1 MAKLSDSKPVVF
13 YTDQLLDLTM
23 SYPPPTIPQ
32 KQKFIADSALKCL
45 RTVAGHYGKVVP
57 LVSLRTQNF
66 YSKGTQSLK
75 GMAQIAESIGFR
87 AHCVQMGFPAL
98 SHEATMPCIVKW
110 NGHGFVVVFRIVQNQ
125 IAIGTDKETVTVSQA
140 EFFKNWEPDEHGAG
154 EVLLLEPASNF
165 YAEETLGA
173 DRSPKGL
180 RSLLVYLNR
189 YPKLLRQIALG
200 MVLGTLLKL
209 AMPFLTQ
216 SIVDVGVMN
225 HNLNFIY
232 LFLAGQLMLM
242 VGRNSLEAVR
252 GWLLLFVSSRVGLSL
267 LTDFVAKLMRLPI
280 GYFNEKAVG
289 EVMQRLEDQKRIE
302 TFLSSQLVPLLFA
315 VVNLV
320 VYTLIFA
327 LYDLRIFCI
336 FVGATLL
343 YMGWISLFMKRR
355 RAYDT
360 NRAKI
365 AEQEQN
371 KLVQIVQGIPDIKL
385 ANAELA
391 KRWDWEQ
398 VRGRLFQQHI
408 KLLKL
413 SQLQQIGGLVLNETK
428 ILIITFLSAKAVLDG
443 HLSLGAMLA
452 IQQMLGQTNG
462 PTEQLFAYL
471 QQIQDARLST
481 ERINA
486 VHDLPEEE
494 SRDYVKTSQVAEGQP
509 IVVRDVSFQYEGA
522 QAPVLKD
529 IRLYIPAGK
538 TTAIVGS
545 SGSGKTTLLKLLLK
559 HYEPTS
565 GQVSVGKTT
574 LGNISTKTWRSK
586 CAAVLSDGVIFSD
599 TILNNIALGDDD
611 PDMDQVHYAAKM
623 ANIHNWID
631 STPLGYYTTIGN
643 EQGNISQGQKQRL
656 LIARA
661 VYKNPEFLF
670 FDEGTSA
677 LDVQN
682 QQIILQNLEDFF
694 QGRTVVVVAH
704 RLSTIRNAD
713 QIVVIENG
721 RIMEKGTHDE
731 LLALEGRYFEL
742 LTTQLEAAV

>member
-1 MAKLSDSKPVVF
+1 MIH
-13 YTDQLLDLTM
+13 
-23 SYPPPTIPQ
+23 YPSTPPQ

-66 YSKGTQSLK
+66 YNKDKQSLK

-87 AHCVQMGFPAL
+87 AHCVHMSFSAL
-98 SHEATMPCIVKW
+98 SHEVTLPCIVKW
-110 NGHGFVVVFRIVQNQ
+110 NGHGFVVVSRIVQNQ
-125 IAIGTDKETVTVSQA
+125 IAIGTDKETITVSKS
-140 EFFKNWEPDEHGAG
+140 EFFKNWEPDEQGEG

-165 YAEETLGA
+165 YANENTGT
-173 DRSPKGL
+173 DMSPKGL
-180 RSLLVYLNR
+180 RSLLSYLSR

-200 MVLGTLLKL
+200 MLLGTLLKL

-225 HNLNFIY
+225 HNIHFIY

-242 VGRNSLEAVR
+242 VGRNSLEAIR
-252 GWLLLFVSSRVGLSL
+252 GWLLLYVSSRVGLSL

-289 EVMQRLEDQKRIE
+289 EVMQRIEDQKRVE
-302 TFLSSQLVPLLFA
+302 TFLSAQLVPMLFA
-315 VVNLV
+315 IVNLV

-327 LYDLRIFCI
+327 IYDLRIFTI

-398 VRGRLFQQHI
+398 VRGRLFKQNI
-408 KLLKL
+408 RLLKL
-413 SQLQQIGGLVLNETK
+413 SQIQQIGGLVLNETK
-428 ILIITFLSAKAVLDG
+428 VLLITFLSAKAVLDG

-452 IQQMLGQTNG
+452 IQQMLGQTNA

-471 QQIQDARLST
+471 QQIQDARMST

-494 SRDYVKTSQVAEGQP
+494 SRDYVKTSQVAQEQP
-509 IVVRDVSFQYEGA
+509 LVVRDLSFQYEGA
-522 QAPVLKD
+522 QSPVLQN

-559 HYEPTS
+559 NYEPTA
-565 GQVSVGKTT
+565 GQILVGKTN
-574 LGNISTKTWRSK
+574 LGNISTSTWRSK

-599 TILNNIALGDDD
+599 SILNNIALGDDD

-623 ANIHNWID
+623 ANIHHWID

-694 QGRTVVVVAH
+694 QHRTVVVVAH

-721 RIMEKGTHDE
+721 CIMEKGTHDE
-731 LLALEGRYFEL
+731 LLALEGRYYEL
-742 LTTQLEAAV
+742 LTTQLEAAA

>member
-1 MAKLSDSKPVVF
+1 MKSVPM
-13 YTDQLLDLTM
+13 T
-23 SYPPPTIPQ
+23 YPPGALPQ

-45 RTVAGHYGKVVP
+45 RTVANHHGKAIS

-66 YSKGTQSLK
+66 YSKGTQTLK

-87 AHCVQMGFPAL
+87 AHCVRVGFSAL
-98 SHEATMPCIVKW
+98 GQEVPMPCIIKW

-125 IAIGTDKETVTVSQA
+125 IAIGTEKETVTVSKS
-140 EFFKNWEPDEHGAG
+140 EFFKNWEPDEDGQG
-154 EVLLLEPASNF
+154 GFLLLEPASNF
-165 YAEETLGA
+165 HQEEGSAEGA
-173 DRSPKGL
+173 TPRGL
-180 RSLLVYLNR
+180 RSLLPYLTR
-189 YPKLLRQIALG
+189 YPRLLRQITLG
-200 MVLGTLLKL
+200 LMLGTLLKL

-216 SIVDVGVMN
+216 SIVDVGIMN

-232 LFLAGQLMLM
+232 LLLAGQLMLM
-242 VGRNSLEAVR
+242 IGRNSLEAIR
-252 GWLLLFVSSRVGLSL
+252 GWLLLFVSSRVGLSM

-289 EVMQRLEDQKRIE
+289 EVMQRVEDQKRVE
-302 TFLSSQLVPLLFA
+302 TFLSSQLVAMLFSM
-315 VVNLV
+315 VNLI

-336 FVGATLL
+336 FTGATLL
-343 YMGWISLFMKRR
+343 YIGWVSLFMKRR
-355 RAYDT
+355 RRYDT
-360 NRAKI
+360 QRAKM

-398 VRGRLFQQHI
+398 VRGRLFQQNI
-408 KLLKL
+408 RLLKL
-413 SQLQQIGGLVLNETK
+413 SQIQQIGGLVLNETK
-428 ILIITFLSAKAVLDG
+428 VLVITFLSAKAVLDG

-452 IQQMLGQTNG
+452 IQQMLGQTNA

-471 QQIQDARLST
+471 QQLQDARLSA

-494 SRDYVKTSQVAEGQP
+494 SLDYVKTSQVAPEQP
-509 IVVRDVSFQYEGA
+509 LVLRDVSFQYEGA
-522 QAPVLKD
+522 LSPVLKD
-529 IRLYIPAGK
+529 IRLYIPPGK

-559 HYEPTS
+559 HYEPSS
-565 GQVSVGKTT
+565 GQISVGKMG
-574 LGNISTKTWRSK
+574 LGNISTRTWRSK

-623 ANIHNWID
+623 ANIHHWID

-694 QGRTVVVVAH
+694 QHRTVIVVAH

-721 RIMEKGTHDE
+721 CIMEKGTHDE
-731 LLALEGRYFEL
+731 LLALEGRYYEL